1 MYERLTLR
9 STLCACKCVGSAAWE
24 REPPGC
30 QTADSLLSDV
40 AALRAN
46 IFPDYKNLNTE
57 CYLNSVPTSI
67 SAYNWEIIHILVTL
81 QKEHV
86 MSP

>member
-1 MYERLTLR
+1 LR
-9 STLCACKCVGSAAWE
+9 STLRACKCGGSAAWE

-30 QTADSLLSDV
+30 QTAYNLLSDV
-40 AALRAN
+40 TALRAN
-46 IFPDYKNLNTE
+46 IFPDYKTLNTAY
-57 CYLNSVPTSI
+57 YLNLFPTSI
-67 SAYNWEIIHILVTL
+67 SAYNWEIMHIPVTL